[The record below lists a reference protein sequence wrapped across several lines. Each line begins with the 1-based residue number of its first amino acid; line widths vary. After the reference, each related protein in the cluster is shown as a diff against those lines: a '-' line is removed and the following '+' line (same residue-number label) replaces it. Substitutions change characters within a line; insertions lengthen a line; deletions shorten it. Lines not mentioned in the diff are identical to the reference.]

1 MVHGTG
7 KSKLLSLLVNN
18 IYKNPEYKMKYKIVV
33 IDPHSSLEEDIG
45 GLESTKVVDF
55 QTGKNSIDLFM
66 NSKENIVSESEVL
79 LTLFKSLMDKEYNS
93 KLERVLRHS
102 IYLLIYIEKVSL
114 KNLRDLITES
124 EFRKQITSRSNFSYN
139 FFYRRNDNISSV

>member
-45 GLESTKVVDF
+45 GLESKIGRAHV
-55 QTGKNSIDLFM
+55 
-66 NSKENIVSESEVL
+66 
-79 LTLFKSLMDKEYNS
+79 
-93 KLERVLRHS
+93 
-102 IYLLIYIEKVSL
+102 
-114 KNLRDLITES
+114 
-124 EFRKQITSRSNFSYN
+124 
-139 FFYRRNDNISSV
+139 

>member
-45 GLESTKVVDF
+45 GLESTKVIDF
-55 QTGKNSIDLFM
+55 QTNKNSS
-66 NSKENIVSESEVL
+66 N
-79 LTLFKSLMDKEYNS
+79 
-93 KLERVLRHS
+93 
-102 IYLLIYIEKVSL
+102 
-114 KNLRDLITES
+114 
-124 EFRKQITSRSNFSYN
+124 RST
-139 FFYRRNDNISSV
+139 